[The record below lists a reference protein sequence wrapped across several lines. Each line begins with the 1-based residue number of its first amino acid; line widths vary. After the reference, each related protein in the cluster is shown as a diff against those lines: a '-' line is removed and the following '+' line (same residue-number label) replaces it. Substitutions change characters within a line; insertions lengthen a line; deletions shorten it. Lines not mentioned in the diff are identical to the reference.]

1 MTFYSDDLVRIAN
14 HIVGSGTAVFAAY
27 DAIAGS
33 GMASRG
39 IPQVCCGVLLVY
51 TAGIFQD
58 YLRRRD
64 TRVVACLSANPN
76 APLSKISSATGLNHD
91 RVASSLQRLI
101 TDGLVIAKTGPS
113 TPARLY
119 RLAH

>member
-1 MTFYSDDLVRIAN
+1 MRIAN
-14 HIVGSGTAVFAAY
+14 HLVGSGTAMFAAY
-27 DAIAGS
+27 DAITGS

-64 TRVVACLSANPN
+64 TRVVAYLSLNPN
-76 APLSKISSATGLNHD
+76 APLSKISAATELSQE
-91 RVASSLQRLI
+91 RVGSSLQRLVA
-101 TDGLVIAKTGPS
+101 DGLVVSEQGPI
-113 TPARLY
+113 PLPRRY
-119 RLAH
+119 RLAY

>member
-1 MTFYSDDLVRIAN
+1 MRIAN
-14 HIVGSGTAVFAAY
+14 HVVGSGTAVFAAY
-27 DAIAGS
+27 DAITGS

-64 TRVVACLSANPN
+64 TRVVAYLSGYPD
-76 APLSKISSATGLNHD
+76 APLSKISAATGLSQE

-101 TDGLVIAKTGPS
+101 ADGLVVAENGPS
-113 TPARLY
+113 ALTRYY
-119 RLAH
+119 RLAS